1 MQHATD
7 DCNRNNNRSNLMRD
21 SNSRWVLVAEDDE
34 EIRHLIR
41 NSLQEEASNNTL
53 NLQVVEA
60 KDGLEAISKVA
71 SREFHC
77 VVTDLKMPRSTGIDV
92 LRVMQS
98 NPLNAN
104 TPTVVVTGTAP
115 DDFPEQLAH
124 VRVVPKPFDAHALAQ
139 VILKEIKL
147 GRIDD
152 RVAMHLMNPFLEA
165 IRSFLGKSAG
175 LEAEIQQPTVKK
187 SGTEL
192 VCDVHCNLLISAGT
206 SRNRFTLS
214 FDTQLLSYLKNWH
227 FKDRTTQ
234 WATMTSENIAK
245 QTAQAI
251 FDETAQALE
260 QQTGLAHR
268 LSATSIIVSKSENE
282 YADLVSA
289 NGISIALTTA
299 HGRVVAS
306 AFSKPRNKRI

>member
-1 MQHATD
+1 
-7 DCNRNNNRSNLMRD
+7 MRD
-21 SNSRWVLVAEDDE
+21 SRWVLVAEDDE

-41 NSLQEEASNNTL
+41 NSLQEEASNAL

-77 VVTDLKMPRSTGIDV
+77 IVTDLKMPRSTGIDV
-92 LRVMQS
+92 LRAMQS

-104 TPTVVVTGTAP
+104 TPTVIVTGAAP

-124 VRVVPKPFDAHALAQ
+124 IRVVPKPFDVHALAQ
-139 VILKEIKL
+139 MILKEIKL
-147 GRIDD
+147 GRMDD

-187 SGTEL
+187 PGAEP

-214 FDTQLLSYLKNWH
+214 FDTQLLAYLKNWH

-260 QQTGLAHR
+260 QQTGIAHR
-268 LSATSIIVSKSENE
+268 LSATSILTSKSENE
-282 YADLVSA
+282 YADLVNT
-289 NGISIALTTA
+289 NGISIVLATA
-299 HGRVVAS
+299 HGRMTAN